1 MQHYIANAICSVR
14 FVTDAARPH
23 RPTLRP
29 GPLFTSAVYGTPQW
43 CLLRSAMRN
52 GCREGEIKTM
62 GQGVPWAG
70 DVCRGLGRDL
80 GLCGAP
86 PFKFY
91 SRQPEA
97 SPHCWQTDHQEVSR
111 DLYNHGLTDRGGL
124 RSAKRCRLHGC
135 SFISLLCVCESVCA
149 CVCTHTRAHSGG
161 GLNFD

>member
-91 SRQPEA
+91 FQATRSESALLANRPSRSEP
-97 SPHCWQTDHQEVSR
+97 
-111 DLYNHGLTDRGGL
+111 
-124 RSAKRCRLHGC
+124 RLVQ
-135 SFISLLCVCESVCA
+135 SW
-149 CVCTHTRAHSGG
+149 AH
-161 GLNFD
+161 